1 MHHPLIA
8 RGTPIYR
15 QWVAHVS
22 PEVNPWVT
30 PGSPV
35 AIMGCLWN
43 GPWDRPWVAH
53 VSSAVICNDQNAII
67 RQSFPVRAQGSP
79 VGNAH
84 GSPADLPWIDH
95 ESPTGRPCTSHGSL
109 IGHPWFTPGS
119 PMDHPVRLWITHG
132 SFMGN
137 PRIAYG
143 TPVGRPRVSHG
154 PRTDGPWDR
163 AVVVLECLI
172 FFFRKT
178 SYSNT
183 LAKTGFVILSPENGK
198 KYSI

>member
-1 MHHPLIA
+1 MSHPRVGPA
-8 RGTPIYR
+8 PAMGR
-15 QWVAHVS
+15 S
-22 PEVNPWVT
+22 SVT
-30 PGSPV
+30 RGSP
-35 AIMGCLWN
+35 
-43 GPWDRPWVAH
+43 P
-53 VSSAVICNDQNAII
+53 
-67 RQSFPVRAQGSP
+67 F
-79 VGNAH
+79 
-84 GSPADLPWIDH
+84 
-95 ESPTGRPCTSHGSL
+95 
-109 IGHPWFTPGS
+109 
-119 PMDHPVRLWITHG
+119 RLWITHG